1 MSELGRRRPAPVLEV
16 ARERRWRGPSTTL
29 GRLRLALAVSWL
41 LAGLLGLV
49 VMIGAYDHRAAVTSI
64 GVDAAPAVQAAH
76 RVKIEIESLDAD
88 LINEMLAPDAAD
100 TWVKDFAAHRLDIGR
115 QMIAAIRSAYG
126 AEEDAPVE
134 QLEDGLG
141 HYLMAAQEALDA
153 HHRGDPEAA
162 LAGYRA
168 SFQIL
173 QAELVAPAS
182 ELDRISDASLEAAY
196 RAQQGHAGWI
206 RGLAGALGLASI
218 AWLLVTQRQLQRRVR
233 RVVSP
238 ALAGATLVAAGLA
251 GYAVHAFRSHA
262 VDLEGMKRDSYD
274 SVQALLATRADAY
287 EANSAESRW
296 LLDRGAAADHER
308 RFFDQVHKLA
318 AFRDGQTFATAGATA
333 DERNRR
339 MGERLRRGEAPVAAG
354 QQVRAE
360 LPLDGMDGSLR
371 TALDNVTFPD
381 AEHPEADEPTQ
392 SAETLR
398 GFGRYVA
405 LDARIRTLETV
416 GQHAEAVRFCLGM
429 APGDSN
435 WAFLQFDQALGR
447 WIALN
452 ERWMVR
458 YRDAALDDVA
468 ALPVVAPIGAL
479 AIAAL
484 VALGLWPRLREYR
497 A

>member
-1 MSELGRRRPAPVLEV
+1 VVFGQ
-16 ARERRWRGPSTTL
+16 ERQLFALNTTP
-29 GRLRLALAVSWL
+29 GRLRLSLAVGWL
-41 LAGLLGLV
+41 LAGVLGLV
-49 VMIGAYDHRAAVTSI
+49 VMVGAYDHRAAVIAI

-88 LINEMLAPDAAD
+88 LINEMLAPDAGD
-100 TWVKDFAAHRLDIGR
+100 TWAKDFAAHRLDVGR

-126 AEEDAPVE
+126 PAEDAPVGK
-134 QLEDGLG
+134 LEDGLG
-141 HYLMAAQEALDA
+141 HYLMAAQAALDA
-153 HHRGDPEAA
+153 HHRNDPEAA

-173 QAELVAPAS
+173 QAELIAPAS
-182 ELDRISDASLEAAY
+182 ELDRISDASLEATY
-196 RAQQGHAGWI
+196 RAQQGRAGWI
-206 RGLAGALGLASI
+206 RGLAAALGLASI
-218 AWLLVTQRQLQRRVR
+218 AWLLVTQRHVQRRFR

-238 ALAGATLVAAGLA
+238 ALVGATVVAAVLA
-251 GYAVHAFRSHA
+251 GYAVHAFRAHA
-262 VDLEGMKRDSYD
+262 ADLRGMKQDSYD

-296 LLDRGAAADHER
+296 LLDRAAAADHER
-308 RFFDQVHKLA
+308 RFLDYVGRLA
-318 AFRDGQTFATAGATA
+318 AFRDGKTFASAGEIAG
-333 DERNRR
+333 ERNRR
-339 MGERLRRGEAPVAAG
+339 LAERLRRGEDPVAAG
-354 QQVRAE
+354 QRVRTE
-360 LPLDGMDGSLR
+360 LPLDGMDGSLK

-392 SAETLR
+392 SADTLR

-405 LDARIRTLETV
+405 LDTRIRALENA
-416 GQHAEAVRFCLGM
+416 GRHADAVTFCLGM
-429 APGDSN
+429 APGESN
-435 WAFLQFDQALGR
+435 WAFFQFDQALGR

-458 YRDAALDDVA
+458 YRDAALGDVA
-468 ALPVVAPIGAL
+468 ALPWLAPIGAF